1 MTPAVGAG
9 RERLPREPEQ
19 DDGHRSYR
27 KRHGFTDG
35 NSGTTIARSTDLIV
49 CLYNAAGLNRN
60 RRAGVNH
67 SVSRFAAIFLTAIPL
82 FAQDA
87 ALKELL
93 NEVEAH
99 YNGVRTLQVN
109 FEESLSTPGHPRRT
123 EAGRLY
129 LRKPGRMRW
138 DYTLPA
144 GKLFMSDGKQVY
156 YYNPTTNTAEK
167 MKLKETEDLRAPLAF
182 LLGRLD
188 FEKDFTNFTA
198 RTEGEFTVITATPK
212 SDKLP
217 YKQVEFA
224 VSPQREIRRL
234 VVTGQDNALLSFV
247 FKDER
252 MNPVV
257 GDQVFRFELPAG
269 AKWIGSQE
277 TEAAVH

>member
-1 MTPAVGAG
+1 
-9 RERLPREPEQ
+9 
-19 DDGHRSYR
+19 
-27 KRHGFTDG
+27 
-35 NSGTTIARSTDLIV
+35 
-49 CLYNAAGLNRN
+49 LNPKP
-60 RRAGVNH
+60 RAGVNIL
-67 SVSRFAAIFLTAIPL
+67 VSRFAAVFLFVLPM

-87 ALKELL
+87 ALRQIL

-109 FEESLSTPGHPRRT
+109 FEESLAAPGQLKRT

-156 YYNPTTNTAEK
+156 YYNPSTNTAEK

-188 FEKDFTNFTA
+188 FEKDFTNFTS
-198 RTEGEFTVITATPK
+198 RTEGEFTVVSALPK

-224 VSPQREIRRL
+224 VSPHREIRRL
-234 VVTGQDNALLSFV
+234 IVTGQDNSLLTFV
-247 FKDER
+247 FSEER
-252 MNPVV
+252 MNPAV
-257 GDQVFRFELPAG
+257 GDQVFRFQLPAG
-269 AKWIGSQE
+269 AKWIDSEQ
-277 TEAAVH
+277 TQAAVQ

>member
-1 MTPAVGAG
+1 
-9 RERLPREPEQ
+9 
-19 DDGHRSYR
+19 
-27 KRHGFTDG
+27 
-35 NSGTTIARSTDLIV
+35 
-49 CLYNAAGLNRN
+49 
-60 RRAGVNH
+60 
-67 SVSRFAAIFLTAIPL
+67 VSRFAAIFLFAIPL

-87 ALKELL
+87 GLKQVL
-93 NEVEAH
+93 NQVEAH

-109 FEESLSTPGHPRRT
+109 FEESLSAPGHPKRT

-156 YYNPTTNTAEK
+156 YYNPSTNTAEK

-188 FEKDFTNFTA
+188 FDKDFTSFTS
-198 RTEGEFTVITATPK
+198 RTDGEFTVITAQPK
-212 SDKLP
+212 SDRLP

-224 VSPQREIRRL
+224 VSPHREIRRL
-234 VVTGQDNALLSFV
+234 IVTGQDNSLLTFV
-247 FKDER
+247 FSEER
-252 MNPVV
+252 MNPAV

-269 AKWIGSQE
+269 AKWIDAQQ